1 VGPLEGFWA
10 QSGLSKIYFWA
21 ESGPYWTSDRRLP
34 TFPAPICKNT
44 TLERDGHEVVSSNL
58 RFHLVDGFYSVS
70 PDDRFDRRLDWGVPL
85 APSAPV
91 FRPNLFTADW
101 GLPPKPF
108 RIRPQKLQ
116 S

>member
-1 VGPLEGFWA
+1 MKWSQA
-10 QSGLSKIYFWA
+10 
-21 ESGPYWTSDRRLP
+21 
-34 TFPAPICKNT
+34 ICA
-44 TLERDGHEVVSSNL
+44 SI
-58 RFHLVDGFYSVS
+58 LVDGFYSVS

-108 RIRPQKLQ
+108 RIRPRDCKAD
-116 S
+116 SS

>member
-1 VGPLEGFWA
+1 MKWSQA
-10 QSGLSKIYFWA
+10 
-21 ESGPYWTSDRRLP
+21 
-34 TFPAPICKNT
+34 ICA
-44 TLERDGHEVVSSNL
+44 SI
-58 RFHLVDGFYSVS
+58 LVEGFYSVS

-85 APSAPV
+85 VPSAPV

-108 RIRPQKLQ
+108 RIPPQKLQ